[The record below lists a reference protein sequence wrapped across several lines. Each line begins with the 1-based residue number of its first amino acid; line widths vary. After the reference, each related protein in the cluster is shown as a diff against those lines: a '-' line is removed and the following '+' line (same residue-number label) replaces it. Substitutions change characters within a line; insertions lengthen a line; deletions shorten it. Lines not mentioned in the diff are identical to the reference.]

1 LPDLIAMPSRVFFLL
16 LRSYKIYD
24 NDTIILYIGKLILK
38 WKNAMQSREDF
49 QSFIPA
55 YKTIPELTMRAVLIG
70 ALLAII
76 LGAANAYFGLYA
88 GMTVSAAIPGAVM
101 AFAILKPFKGT
112 ILEINIGMMGAAAG
126 TALAAGV
133 IFTIPAMLI
142 LEAWSD
148 IQYWET
154 TIVAALGGILGVL
167 WMVSL
172 RRALIIK
179 TDLPFPEGVAVAA
192 VLTTTVG
199 EGGTKKKRHSGVSGS
214 WLLIGAILGAL
225 LKFGQVGLKAFH
237 GKLHGIINIG
247 RYNIGGGENDGLFY
261 GGVAT
266 SPALLG
272 VGWIIGPRIA
282 SFVIVGGLIGWVIIA
297 PLIALAIG
305 IPTPITPE
313 QTAEALSYT
322 SGNLETGKL
331 IWGFYK
337 IWEDYIR
344 YIGVGAML
352 VGGLYT
358 IFKLRHNL
366 ADGIR
371 EAITGIKSGHK
382 QVKKRTDQDLNFK
395 YVFLAIGALTIPVFL
410 VYAWIS
416 SNLVVSG
423 VMAVFAILF
432 AFIASAIAGYMAGLV
447 GSSNNPTS
455 GVTVSVLLLTC
466 LILLGFG
473 MSGNVGAYGVAILIA
488 AVIACCAA
496 ISGDVLQSMTAGQ
509 MIGATPYKQQIAEL
523 VGICAAAPVLA
534 IVVSALHQAYKI
546 GSTNLPAPQ
555 AFLMSGVVSGVLGG
569 EMVWPFV
576 LAGMV
581 LAFVLILIDL
591 PVLPVAIGIYLPF
604 TLSVPIFGGG
614 VIRYITNKKIE
625 KHYGSTEG
633 EEVSEW
639 ELAVKQTE
647 IKPKDRIIRTGLL
660 FSAGLIAGEALTGVV
675 VAFIIIAGLNITIF
689 EYPPV
694 LPGLLLWLFIALLI
708 FYVPLRILY
717 NKS

>member
-1 LPDLIAMPSRVFFLL
+1 M
-16 LRSYKIYD
+16 SY
-24 NDTIILYIGKLILK
+24 
-38 WKNAMQSREDF
+38 REDF

-55 YKTIPELTMRAVLIG
+55 SKQLPEFTLKAVLVG
-70 ALLAII
+70 ALLAIV
-76 LGAANAYFGLYA
+76 LGSANAYFGLYA

-101 AFAILKPFKGT
+101 AFALLRPFKAT

-133 IFTIPAMLI
+133 IFTIPAML
-142 LEAWSD
+142 LLNAWTD
-148 IQYWET
+148 IHYLET

-199 EGGTKKKRHSGVSGS
+199 DGDTKKKAHSRVSGI
-214 WLLIGAILGAL
+214 WLFTGAVLGAL
-225 LKFGQVGLKAFH
+225 LKFGQVGLRAID
-237 GKLHGIINIG
+237 GKVQGIINIG
-247 RYNIGGGENDGLFY
+247 KFNIGGGQNDGLLY
-261 GGVAT
+261 GGLAT

-282 SFVIVGGLIGWVIIA
+282 SFVFVGGLLGWMIIA
-297 PLIALAIG
+297 PLIALATG
-305 IPTPITPE
+305 IPTPISPE
-313 QTAEALSYT
+313 QITDAMALAGGDY
-322 SGNLETGKL
+322 ETGKL
-331 IWGFYK
+331 IWGFYT

-344 YIGVGAML
+344 YIGVGAMV
-352 VGGLYT
+352 VGGLWT

-366 ADGIR
+366 ADGVR
-371 EAITGIKSGHK
+371 EAVVGIKSG
-382 QVKKRTDQDLNFK
+382 QVQAKKRTDQDLNFK
-395 YVFLAIGALTIPVFL
+395 WVFLAIGALTIPIFI
-410 VYAWIS
+410 VYVWIS
-416 SNLVVSG
+416 NEILISG
-423 VMAVFAILF
+423 VMAVFAVLF

-455 GVTVSVLLLTC
+455 GVTVSVLLLTS

-473 MSGNVGAYGVAILIA
+473 MSGSVGIYGVAILIA

-509 MIGATPYKQQIAEL
+509 MIGATPYKQQIAEI
-523 VGICAAAPVLA
+523 VGILAAAPVLA
-534 IVVSALHQAYKI
+534 IVVSVLHQAYTI

-555 AFLMSGVVSGVLGG
+555 AFLMAGVVRGVLGG

-576 LAGMV
+576 VAGMV

-614 VIRYITNKKIE
+614 IIRYITNKKIE
-625 KHYGSTEG
+625 KHYGLVEG
-633 EEVSEW
+633 EQTNEW
-639 ELAVKQTE
+639 ELAIKQTE
-647 IKPKDRIIRTGLL
+647 IKPKDRILRTGLL
-660 FSAGLIAGEALTGVV
+660 FTAGLIAGEALTGVV
-675 VAFIIIAGLNITIF
+675 VAFIIIAGLNIAMYDI
-689 EYPPV
+689 PPV
-694 LPGLLLWLFIALLI
+694 LPGLLLWLFIALLV
-708 FYVPLRILY
+708 FYIPLRELY
-717 NKS
+717 NRK

>member
-1 LPDLIAMPSRVFFLL
+1 MSA
-16 LRSYKIYD
+16 
-24 NDTIILYIGKLILK
+24 
-38 WKNAMQSREDF
+38 RENF

-55 YKTIPELTMRAVLIG
+55 KRQIPELTMKAVLVG
-70 ALLAII
+70 ALLAIV
-76 LGAANAYFGLYA
+76 LGSANAYFGLYA

-101 AFAILKPFKGT
+101 AFALLRPLKGT
-112 ILEINIGMMGAAAG
+112 ILEVNIGMMGAAAG

-133 IFTIPAMLI
+133 IFTIPAML
-142 LEAWSD
+142 LLNAWSD
-148 IQYWET
+148 IHYLET
-154 TIVAALGGILGVL
+154 TIVAALGGLLGVL

-199 EGGTKKKRHSGVSGS
+199 DDVASKKTKTVVSGI
-214 WLLIGAILGAL
+214 WLPLGAVLGAL
-225 LKFGQVGLKAFH
+225 LKFGQVGIHAFQ
-237 GKLHGIINIG
+237 GKLHGIFNIG
-247 RYNIGGGENDGLFY
+247 KFNIGGGENDGLFY

-282 SFVIVGGLIGWVIIA
+282 SFVFVGGLIGWVIIS

-305 IPTPITPE
+305 IPSPTTPE
-313 QTAEALSYT
+313 QISDAMSMTG
-322 SGNLETGKL
+322 GNLEVGKL

-344 YIGVGAML
+344 YIGVGAMV
-352 VGGLYT
+352 VGGLWT
-358 IFKLRHNL
+358 IFKLRNNL

-371 EAITGIKSGHK
+371 EAIIGVKSGHEK
-382 QVKKRTDQDLNFK
+382 TKLRTDRDLNFK
-395 YVFLAIGALTIPVFL
+395 FVFLAIGTLTIPVFL
-410 VYAWIS
+410 LYVWIS
-416 SNLVVSG
+416 NNWVVSG
-423 VMAVFAILF
+423 IMAIFAILF

-466 LILLGFG
+466 LILLGLG
-473 MSGNVGAYGVAILIA
+473 MSGDVGAYGIALLIA

-509 MIGATPYKQQIAEL
+509 MIGATPYKQQIAEI
-523 VGICAAAPVLA
+523 VGILAAAPVFAL
-534 IVVSALHQAYKI
+534 VLSALHKAYTI
-546 GSTNLPAPQ
+546 GSPDLPAPQ
-555 AFLMSGVVSGVLGG
+555 AFLMSGVIRGVLGG

-581 LAFVLILIDL
+581 LAFVLILINL

-604 TLSVPIFGGG
+604 TLATPIFCGG
-614 VIRYITNKKIE
+614 VIRYITDRKINKK
-625 KHYGSTEG
+625 YGTK
-633 EEVSEW
+633 EEEQLSDW

-660 FSAGLIAGEALTGVV
+660 FTAGLIAGEALTGVI
-675 VAFIIIAGLNITIF
+675 VAFIIISGLNIVIF
-689 EYPPV
+689 QYPPV
-694 LPGLLLWLFIALLI
+694 IPAILLWLFIAGLV
-708 FYVPLRILY
+708 FYIPLRELY
-717 NKS
+717 NSKK